1 MQFKWKI
8 GEEYKFK
15 DVSGKYKLLGIDGKT
30 NYKYAYAVFVNE
42 KENKRMRIKE
52 MVAKDL
58 VLHESNA

>member
-1 MQFKWKI
+1 M
-8 GEEYKFK
+8 
-15 DVSGKYKLLGIDGKT
+15 